1 MSLLRASEAARLLGL
16 SQRTVYALAG
26 AGELPCY
33 RFGSAVRFDPADLE
47 AYKLQ
52 CRSRATTP
60 AAGTSNLTASSP
72 DGASALTRYFRKAGR
87 EPRPRHSTSA
97 KAPAS
102 STLRLVASSD
112 T

>member
-1 MSLLRASEAARLLGL
+1 MLTAEQVASSLGL
-16 SQRTVYALAG
+16 SVRKVYAMAQ

-33 RFGSAVRFDPADLE
+33 RFGSAVRFDAADLE

-52 CRSRATTP
+52 CRSRATTR
-60 AAGTSNLTASSP
+60 AAGTSSLTASSP
-72 DGASALTRYFRKAGR
+72 DGASALTRYFRQAGR
-87 EPRPRHSTSA
+87 EPRRKPSTSA